1 MTQTEQ
7 SRKFLDPRTISML
20 SDYRLLSR
28 LIVDGFFL
36 GHHRGPRNA
45 FSLEYNKHRDYYPG
59 DPLKLV
65 DWKLFGKTDRYF
77 VRQYEEETNLQAW
90 LVMDISKSMAYQ
102 GEKGAVSK
110 MQYASYLA
118 AALAYL
124 LLDQRDLVG
133 MIQFDD
139 KPRKVILPSSRRN
152 QLNLILRELQGM
164 QAGAVSH
171 FEDAARFAAS
181 RIKKR
186 GMVILFSD
194 LLARPE
200 EIEKTLKLFVCQGND
215 LLLFHVLTHEELRF
229 PFRKF
234 GFFQDLET
242 RERVLLHPEY
252 LHDEY
257 TGHIKEYLESVKQIC
272 SKLKVSYQMLETTAP
287 YDRALAAFLKLRS
300 RLN

>member
-20 SDYRLLSR
+20 SDFRLLSR

-65 DWKLFGKTDRYF
+65 DWKLYGKTDRYF

-133 MIQFDD
+133 LIQFDD
-139 KPRKVILPSSRRN
+139 KPRKVILPSSRKN
-152 QLNLILRELQGM
+152 QLNLILKELQGM
-164 QAGAVSH
+164 QEGAVSQ
-171 FEDAARFAAS
+171 FEEAARFAAS

-200 EIEKTLKLFVCQGND
+200 QIEKTLKLFVCQGND

-257 TGHIKEYLESVKQIC
+257 TGHIKEYLEKVKQIC

-287 YDRALAAFLKLRS
+287 YDKALAAFLKLRS

>member
-1 MTQTEQ
+1 
-7 SRKFLDPRTISML
+7 ML
-20 SDYRLLSR
+20 ADYRLLSR

-36 GHHRGPRNA
+36 GHHRGPRSA
-45 FSLEYNKHRDYYPG
+45 FSLEYSKHRDYYPG

-90 LVMDISKSMAYQ
+90 LVMDVSRSMAYR
-102 GEKGAVSK
+102 GEKAAVSK
-110 MQYASYLA
+110 LQYASYAA

-139 KPRKVILPSSRRN
+139 RPRKVILPSSRRG

-164 QAGAVSH
+164 REGAVSR
-171 FEDAARFAAS
+171 FEDAARFAAG

-186 GMVILFSD
+186 GLVILFSD

-200 EIEKTLKLFVCQGND
+200 EIEKTLKLFICRGSD

-242 RERVLLHPEY
+242 RERILLHPEY

-257 TGHIKEYLESVKQIC
+257 TEHMEEYLEKVRRIC
-272 SKLKVSYQMLETTAP
+272 GKLKVSYQQLETSAP
-287 YDRALAAFLKLRS
+287 FDRALAAFLKLRA
-300 RLN
+300 RIL